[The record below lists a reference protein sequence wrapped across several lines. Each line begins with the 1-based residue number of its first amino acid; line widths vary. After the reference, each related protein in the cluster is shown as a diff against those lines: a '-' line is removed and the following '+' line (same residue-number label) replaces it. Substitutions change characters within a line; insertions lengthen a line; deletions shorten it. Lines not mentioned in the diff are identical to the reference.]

1 MKGISPMVATVLLL
15 AFTVAVGGIISVW
28 MTGLTR
34 TQTAGVTIAAQCAS
48 TRLDLTA
55 SITAV
60 GNATPGFPG
69 TVQVTYTNLGP
80 EIIYPQNITLSCGS
94 AVNTTW
100 ATEAGGALAVG
111 FSNQKLMVVGAP
123 CGTNSGNL
131 TVSMAAKCGSDQK
144 ATVYAE
150 CLGTNC

>member
-1 MKGISPMVATVLLL
+1 MKMKGISPMVATVLLL

-34 TQTAGVTIAAQCAS
+34 TQTAGVTTAAQCAS
-48 TRLDLTA
+48 TRLDITA
-55 SITAV
+55 SIASASTSSA
-60 GNATPGFPG
+60 
-69 TVQVTYTNLGP
+69 VQVTYTNLGP
-80 EIIYPQNITLSCGS
+80 EIIYPQNITVSCGS

-100 ATEAGGALAVG
+100 ASEGLTGAALAVG

-131 TVSMAAKCGSDQK
+131 TVSMAAKCGTDQK